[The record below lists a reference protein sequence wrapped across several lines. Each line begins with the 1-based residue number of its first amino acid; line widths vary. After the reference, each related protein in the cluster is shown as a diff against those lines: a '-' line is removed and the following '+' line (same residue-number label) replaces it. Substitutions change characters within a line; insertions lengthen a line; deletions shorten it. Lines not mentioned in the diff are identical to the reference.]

1 MTHQH
6 RKPLAPKG
14 KRTRTRAQARELTGI
29 RRLDPADQICALLAI
44 KEDPRPGT
52 VYFTGQRD
60 DHGQLIV
67 KWGVTSCLPRRQ
79 LEYEDCGGGV
89 ANPDVVRGVRG
100 STASPRCLERVIRL
114 GLIGQGYGR
123 VQFEEPCSCG
133 TSHREYHWMRLGGS
147 LEEIETIARECLL
160 IIEEPTV
167 IRSDW
172 RTALACKLLQLPI
185 RWN

>member
-14 KRTRTRAQARELTGI
+14 KRTRTRAQARELMGI
-29 RRLDPADQICALLAI
+29 RRLEPADQICALLAI
-44 KEDPRPGT
+44 KEDRVRYLQEGPGT

-79 LEYEDCGGGV
+79 LEYEDCGGGGQT
-89 ANPDVVRGVRG
+89 RM
-100 STASPRCLERVIRL
+100 CLERIIRL

-133 TSHREYHWMRLGGS
+133 TSHREYHWM
-147 LEEIETIARECLL
+147 
-160 IIEEPTV
+160 
-167 IRSDW
+167 
-172 RTALACKLLQLPI
+172 
-185 RWN
+185 